1 LPSDRRSFDVGLLTP
16 VATGADD
23 LVSDHAIAEA
33 LVTTELAL
41 TAALEE
47 IGIAPAGAAERLSAA
62 LDGFSVDAAAI
73 ADRARAGGNPVIPLL
88 ADLRH
93 HVDDEETAHWLHRGA
108 TSQDILDSALLLVLH
123 SARAAV
129 LDDLDTVAAALARL
143 ADEHRGTL
151 AVGRTLTQHS
161 TPLTFGVR
169 CATWLTAVL
178 DARDA
183 LAAVALPASLAGAS
197 GTLASFVAMGG
208 AERAHALPAAF
219 AAHLGLDAPA
229 QPWHVA
235 RRPITAL
242 GDALAATTDALG
254 LIAGMVALLSRP
266 ELAELAEPAA
276 PGRGGSSTMP
286 QKRNPVLSV
295 LVRSAALRAP
305 GLAAQL
311 HLSAALAIDERP
323 DGAWHAEWP
332 VLRELAR
339 LALGAARTA
348 AELVPG
354 IHVDVERM
362 RQTLDGAGDGPLA
375 ERRALTGEAGTAEDY
390 LGAHDALIDAAIAR
404 QARS

>member
-1 LPSDRRSFDVGLLTP
+1 M
-16 VATGADD
+16 
-23 LVSDHAIAEA
+23 SDHAIAEA

-41 TAALEE
+41 AAALEE
-47 IGIAPAGAAERLSAA
+47 VGIAPPGAAERLTAA
-62 LDGFSVDAAAI
+62 LQDFTVDAAAL
-73 ADRARAGGNPVIPLL
+73 AERARGGGNPVIPLL
-88 ADLRH
+88 ADLRR
-93 HVDDEETAHWLHRGA
+93 HVDDEETTHWLHRGA
-108 TSQDILDSALLLVLH
+108 TSQDILDSALLRVLH
-123 SARAAV
+123 SARSAV

-143 ADEHRGTL
+143 ADENRGTL

-183 LAAVALPASLAGAS
+183 LAAVAVPASLAGAS

-219 AAHLGLDAPA
+219 AARLGLDAPPH
-229 QPWHVA
+229 PWHVT

-242 GDALAATTDALG
+242 GDALTATTDALG

-311 HLSAALAIDERP
+311 HVSATLAIDERP

-354 IHVDVERM
+354 IHVDVARM
-362 RQTLDGAGDGPLA
+362 RQTLDDAGDGPLA
-375 ERRALTGEAGTAEDY
+375 ERRALTGETGTAEDY
-390 LGAHDALIDAAIAR
+390 LGANDALIDAAIAR